1 MKQPPFIIVVFWL
14 MNWCISEIVDMIFLQ
29 LYCSE
34 NIREL
39 EKGCIFCYN
48 IRRGIFLMLYKKIY

>member
-1 MKQPPFIIVVFWL
+1 MSYVSFVRATERYMCEGAVFETASFYYCRFWL

-39 EKGCIFCYN
+39 EKC
-48 IRRGIFLMLYKKIY
+48 